1 MLPVYHQVN
10 SSKEFWKKSLNWLEI
25 QTRIKMKPRDLKGV
39 GEVGAELEV
48 ADIAVTLQ
56 LGSIFNTIKKWHC

>member
-1 MLPVYHQVN
+1 
-10 SSKEFWKKSLNWLEI
+10 
-25 QTRIKMKPRDLKGV
+25 MKPIDLKGV

-56 LGSIFNTIKKWHC
+56 LGWIFNTIKKWHC

>member
-1 MLPVYHQVN
+1 
-10 SSKEFWKKSLNWLEI
+10 LEI
-25 QTRIKMKPRDLKGV
+25 QTRIKMKPIDLKGV

-56 LGSIFNTIKKWHC
+56 LG